1 MSCARWAS
9 PFRNSRSRW
18 SSASRDKLGQGRG
31 CADYLTA
38 LEPLDLGRGGRQDA
52 RGRQIGPAG
61 AGYFD
66 NDSTRHVKG
75 MVFGAGSKDHAF
87 NMAGG
92 IIVEI
97 TGTGGANLTS
107 ASILSPTSAQ
117 IKWLKS
123 S

>member
-9 PFRNSRSRW
+9 PFRNSRSRC

-66 NDSTRHVKG
+66 NDSTRHLKG
-75 MVFGAGSKDHAF
+75 MVFGAGSSIAEHTSGTPTPLPLFLKAHAIPAF
-87 NMAGG
+87 G
-92 IIVEI
+92 
-97 TGTGGANLTS
+97 L
-107 ASILSPTSAQ
+107 ASITSFT
-117 IKWLKS
+117 
-123 S
+123 